1 MQAVVEA
8 LETAQT
14 IKGVPAVI
22 VAHTVKGRGVSFME
36 NNPVWH
42 GKAPNAEQ
50 TEQALTEIRGG
61 LK

>member
-14 IKGVPAVI
+14 IKGVPTVI

-36 NNPVWH
+36 NNPAWH